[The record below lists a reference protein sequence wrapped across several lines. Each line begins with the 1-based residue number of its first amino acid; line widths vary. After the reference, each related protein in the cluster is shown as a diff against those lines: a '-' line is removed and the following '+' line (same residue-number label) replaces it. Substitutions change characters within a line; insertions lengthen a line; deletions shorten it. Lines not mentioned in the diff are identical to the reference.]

1 MSNSTINLS
10 YNEFVGPHKNVHICL
25 PAERPYNNVSLS
37 LSPDSSSSIANH
49 SDGEA
54 SSSSDTNMLY
64 HFQNEGSFVNNLE
77 NTSPREDRSFC
88 NTIMSLDQTC
98 VPTPFSGHVDF
109 SNTSSSAQN
118 YQATKQSHTCNGSK
132 KNGSDSIVTDIIA
145 DGKLSSCQTSQRG
158 STEDDTCSMSSGE
171 MVLRSN
177 SFCLTDQTFL
187 VFSSLEES
195 STSPSAGHAA
205 LHNESDILTTP
216 ALPVLCGKNTENLE
230 HPYIGMIFTMSKN
243 CEYTAEE
250 DHTSLP
256 ISSVTPDENHRGLQ
270 TTFVCEES
278 PDHKKW
284 LACVESEAL
293 GHLPG
298 ALPLEKCI
306 SFEPSLSTKQDMDKC
321 NQTSTPIQNIGSQM
335 PASLLKYCPEY
346 AGSPILFSNEQQEAS
361 SKPTKHAVERSP
373 SARKMKK
380 IEMNWP
386 KSNSSIINSEVVT
399 TVQESMLSES
409 SPQREQP
416 QKYLLSKCDERPR
429 GTSKISPTKL
439 RNRIVFVPL
448 ATKRANSAQRQV
460 IPGAPHLNL
469 TIKLPPES
477 TGTCN
482 SSIST
487 TGIKSAPVAQCS
499 KASTDVDQT
508 ALCQVEHSPA
518 QSAVNQTFC
527 LSSPQKSPAKSF
539 QKDQKPTPK
548 KSVSSKIDVRSVSAL
563 RPVNTRPRCSSETL
577 SSSSQP
583 SKQKKMISMSPSTI
597 TIPRHENQTKSA
609 TLNNSSRSKLALQT
623 EASKTA
629 AANASPPLRQVEH
642 SPAQSTGNQ
651 TFCLISPQKSP
662 AKSFRKDQKLT
673 PKKNMSSKIEVRS
686 VSALRPVN
694 TRPRCSSETLSSS
707 EPSKQRKTISTSSS
721 TITIPRHEKQ
731 AKPATLNNSSCSKL
745 ALQTEASKRAAAN
758 TSPTEVN
765 NVNRVTESGRKGS
778 ATLEKSRRQGQTS
791 PNQRQGTYLP
801 QPSIAS
807 PRPATKSI
815 GQRPGD
821 NLAVGTAQS
830 KKNRIAGSHRNW
842 ATGKASL
849 EPAPAAHV
857 KPKLNISQPLATPIR
872 SSFSGP
878 PPTPT
883 SRLPSRSLKR
893 EHIHSDQNEG
903 AASTQVSRVTGT
915 AHKQTPVKGAPTK
928 TRWMPTHER
937 CTGPIVPINKPSSTY
952 KGASTSSPGP
962 LKRTGSSRFVG
973 LTPSKPVEKN
983 KPKTSSRKQVSTSQ
997 AKENQ
1002 GPPDV
1007 VPPSLPRDDRND
1019 QRIQNLGGLLA
1030 ASNCRF
1036 QAITI
1041 VLQHILS
1048 ERDEATGHCQE
1059 LAQQLVNLRGEL
1071 ECSVNSSERLEKE
1084 KQDLQDALEC
1094 AMRRLQKQHQ
1104 KDLEE
1109 MEQRLQAFYQAEWDK
1124 VHLSYQGEA
1133 DKYKALLQ
1141 TQMEQLEGSH
1151 DTLKL
1156 ELERSHEEQLQCV
1169 KQQHEQ
1175 SLEELKKFHTQ
1186 QLESLDESLK
1196 DSEVA
1201 LIAQIQVLT
1210 QENADLLKRLT
1221 SEENKR
1227 RELAEGQKD
1236 SHTVYLEQELESLK
1250 VVLDIK
1256 NKQLHQQEKMMI
1268 KIDELLEKNV
1278 KLDESLKKVQ
1288 QENEDLKARM
1298 ERYSML
1304 SKQLLAEQ
1312 AVLQESLQ
1320 KESKVNKHL
1329 SMENEELLW
1338 KLHNGEPSSPQKASP
1353 TSVSPSHSFSLQSPP
1368 SPGAC
1373 SPFPLSPR

>member
-10 YNEFVGPHKNVHICL
+10 DNEFVGPHKNFHICL

-54 SSSSDTNMLY
+54 SSSSDTNMLE
-64 HFQNEGSFVNNLE
+64 HFQNEGAFVTNLE

-88 NTIMSLDQTC
+88 NTSMSLNQTC
-98 VPTPFSGHVDF
+98 FPTPFSGHVDF

-118 YQATKQSHTCNGSK
+118 YQATKQSRTCNGSK
-132 KNGSDSIVTDIIA
+132 KNRSDSIVTDFIA
-145 DGKLSSCQTSQRG
+145 DGKLSSCQTFQRG
-158 STEDDTCSMSSGE
+158 STEDTCSMSSGE

-177 SFCLTDQTFL
+177 SFCLADQTFL
-187 VFSSLEES
+187 VFSSLDES

-205 LHNESDILTTP
+205 LHNESNILTTP
-216 ALPVLCGKNTENLE
+216 ALPVLREKDTENSE

-243 CEYTAEE
+243 CELTAEE

-284 LACVESEAL
+284 LSCVESEPLA
-293 GHLPG
+293 HMPE
-298 ALPLEKCI
+298 ALPPEKCI
-306 SFEPSLSTKQDMDKC
+306 SFEPSLSTKHDMDKY
-321 NQTSTPIQNIGSQM
+321 NQTSTPIQNIGSQT

-346 AGSPILFSNEQQEAS
+346 AGSPILFS
-361 SKPTKHAVERSP
+361 T
-373 SARKMKK
+373 
-380 IEMNWP
+380 
-386 KSNSSIINSEVVT
+386 
-399 TVQESMLSES
+399 
-409 SPQREQP
+409 
-416 QKYLLSKCDERPR
+416 
-429 GTSKISPTKL
+429 
-439 RNRIVFVPL
+439 VPL
-448 ATKRANSAQRQV
+448 ATKRANRAQRQV

-469 TIKLPPES
+469 TTKPSPES
-477 TGTCN
+477 IGTCN

-487 TGIKSAPVAQCS
+487 TEIKSTPVAQCS
-499 KASTDVDQT
+499 KASTDMEQT

-527 LSSPQKSPAKSF
+527 LLSPQKSPAKTF
-539 QKDQKPTPK
+539 QNNQKPTPK
-548 KSVSSKIDVRSVSAL
+548 KNVSSKIEVMSVSAL

-577 SSSSQP
+577 FSSSHS
-583 SKQKKMISMSPSTI
+583 SNQKKTISMSLRTI
-597 TIPRHENQTKSA
+597 TIPRHEKQTKSA

-623 EASKTA
+623 EASKRA

-651 TFCLISPQKSP
+651 TFCLLSPPKSP

-673 PKKNMSSKIEVRS
+673 PKKNVSSKIEVRS

-707 EPSKQRKTISTSSS
+707 EPSKQRKTISMSSS

-731 AKPATLNNSSCSKL
+731 AKAATLNNSSRSKL

-758 TSPTEVN
+758 TSPAEVN
-765 NVNRVTESGRKGS
+765 NVSRVTESGRKGS

-791 PNQRQGTYLP
+791 PNQQRGTYLP

-807 PRPATKSI
+807 PRPAMKSI

-842 ATGKASL
+842 ATGKATV
-849 EPAPAAHV
+849 EPASAAHV
-857 KPKLNISQPLATPIR
+857 KPKLNISQPLATPIG

-883 SRLPSRSLKR
+883 SRLPPVYLKASLTSRSLKR
-893 EHIHSDQNEG
+893 EHIHSDQNVG

-915 AHKQTPVKGAPTK
+915 AHKQTPVKAVPTK
-928 TRWMPTHER
+928 ARWMPTLEK
-937 CTGPIVPINKPSSTY
+937 CTGPMSTTVVPRNKPSTTY

-962 LKRTGSSRFVG
+962 LKRTASSRFVG
-973 LTPSKPVEKN
+973 ITPSKPVKKN
-983 KPKTSSRKQVSTSQ
+983 KPKTSSRQQVSTSQ

-1036 QAITI
+1036 QAVTI

-1048 ERDEATGHCQE
+1048 ERDEATGQCQE
-1059 LAQQLVNLRGEL
+1059 LSQQLVNLRGEL

-1094 AMRRLQKQHQ
+1094 AMRRLQEQHQ

-1109 MEQRLQAFYQAEWDK
+1109 MEQRLQAFYQAERDK

-1133 DKYKALLQ
+1133 DKYKALVQ

-1156 ELERSHEEQLQCV
+1156 ELERGHEEQLHCV

-1175 SLEELKKFHTQ
+1175 SLEELKKLHTQ

-1196 DSEVA
+1196 DSEVG
-1201 LIAQIQVLT
+1201 LIAQIQLLT
-1210 QENADLLKRLT
+1210 QENADLLEKLT
-1221 SEENKR
+1221 SEDNKR
-1227 RELAEGQKD
+1227 RELAVGQKD

-1298 ERYSML
+1298 ERYSIL

-1338 KLHNGEPSSPQKASP
+1338 KLHNGEPSSPQKGSP
-1353 TSVSPSHSFSLQSPP
+1353 SSASPSHSFSLQSPP